1 MTAPDSDA
9 LTSAE
14 FDALFDS
21 FTTSVVRLEQL
32 PAYSV
37 GGAEAERIAA
47 WRRGEPRP
55 ERSVRTSPWLARIAT
70 STVIDGKCWSRIR
83 VVDDPLTEY
92 QRYQLE
98 SYRESQAIG
107 EEVRV
112 IARDVAPENRLPDFW
127 LFDAGTDHTHA
138 VWMRYGND
146 GRLVA
151 RLLITDPDVLHVL
164 PQVVSGMREI
174 AVPLNEFLASTV
186 VRGG

>member
-1 MTAPDSDA
+1 MTAPDSGV

-21 FTTSVVRLEQL
+21 FTNSVVRLEQL

-70 STVIDGKCWSRIR
+70 STAVDGKRWQRVR
-83 VVDDPLTEY
+83 VVDEPLTDY

-98 SYRESQAIG
+98 SYRESQAAG
-107 EEVRV
+107 EEIS
-112 IARDVAPENRLPDFW
+112 IALRADAPDRWVDFW
-127 LFDAGTDHTHA
+127 LFDRGTPQARA
-138 VWMRYGND
+138 VWMKYDRE
-146 GRLVA
+146 GRLQRREFTNDERATTAMASIVA
-151 RLLITDPDVLHVL
+151 SVQDVA
-164 PQVVSGMREI
+164 M
-174 AVPLNEFLASTV
+174 PLNVFLARA